1 MECRQNKEHPELARV
16 DSDASTIPKNDLHQ
30 ISKKVN

>member
-1 MECRQNKEHPELARV
+1 MEDPELARV